1 MKAYTI
7 SNSIVAT
14 NHSRFIPKRIP
25 ALLLSLICVLTLAAC
40 AGGGTPPVD
49 NSISVLNLRVIPA
62 ANNATL
68 IWDNPNAT
76 IQHINISYKASTEI
90 TFREMIITDSDKR
103 ARSEVNRSEVLPIL
117 PVLTFAV
124 GFTFNVRLKLEG
136 ADANKTVS
144 TKSITWL
151 IGPNLDGDEYADAD
165 ALELDEDGD
174 GTNDDVDA
182 FPRNDDLSAFAV
194 TELSATPG
202 DREVTLSWNN
212 PAANISSISISY
224 HNTSAPNTL
233 QYFPLIT
240 NSTKIG
246 MNAMNVQ
253 QVIGNLTNGEFYTF
267 NVTLTLRGADVGKE
281 VMAQSVNATPDLS
294 TVRVPPISVLN
305 LQVIPDT
312 TNATLIWDNPDAD
325 IASISISYKV
335 STATGFESS
344 IPLITDSPAIDRNA
358 MDVRGAIPFNSLTPN
373 TNYTFRV
380 ALELEGDDENRST
393 DVIEITWLIGPNLD
407 GDDLADA
414 VDEDDD
420 GDGVNDEQDAFP
432 RNDALFAFT
441 VTDLTARPGNE
452 EVTLSW
458 TNPVANISS
467 ISINY
472 YNTNTPNNLQSHLLI
487 EDSSQT
493 SSGATDVEETI
504 PNLENGQSY
513 TFTVS
518 LTLDEDDA
526 DKGVSAASTSATPNL
541 FTVMGLD
548 ARPGD
553 SSVTLSWTNPAAT
566 IASINISY
574 YNSNTPND
582 LQYPALIE
590 DSSRTTATMY
600 VEETITDLENE
611 QYYTFIVNLTLGG
624 DDTGNEGEAQS
635 IEVAIGADADGDGLP
650 NSLDVDDDGDGLIEI
665 STAEQLNQSRHNLL
679 GSSFK
684 ASPGDAGDDEGC
696 GNGTIAGEDVTACN
710 GYELSANIS
719 LADYNNWEPIGG
731 CLRYDSIACTPISS
745 LFNAI
750 LNGNG
755 YIISNLTIIDPA
767 GDYDNAS
774 GLFGAISRGS
784 VLHNVHIR
792 SANLSG
798 GENNMGLLVGYA
810 RGASISNSSAEGE
823 VSASGNNVGGLVGN
837 GDNGKI
843 TSSYASGGS
852 VSGNRLV
859 GGLVGNGNT
868 GKITS
873 SYASGGSVSG
883 TAQVGGLVGQGQNAI
898 ITSSYASGSSVVGSA
913 SNVGGLIGNG
923 FISTITSSYAAG
935 VNVSGTTEVGGLVG
949 NGNTGKITSSYASD
963 GSVVGSNDA
972 VGGLVGFGGDS
983 TITSSYAANISVS
996 GIFFVGGLVGN
1007 GNNAIITSSYAA
1019 GSISGSGSIGGL
1031 VGGGPINA
1039 ASSNFYWDNETSGV
1053 TVTIG
1058 NAEGADEGRSTND
1071 LRDPENAAPN
1081 TVYVN
1086 WDDDTCTDGSLA
1098 WDFGTAMQYPAL
1110 TCTPNGLSPQR

>member
-14 NHSRFIPKRIP
+14 NHSNFISKRIS
-25 ALLLSLICVLTLAAC
+25 ALLLSLICVLALAAC
-40 AGGGTPPVD
+40 AGGGGGGGPNPLTG
-49 NSISVLNLRVIPA
+49 IGVLNLQVIPDETNVTLRW
-62 ANNATL
+62 NNPDVNITRININYRNTTADSFEEQINITDGGDIL
-68 IWDNPNAT
+68 PNANVT
-76 IQHINISYKASTEI
+76 KMITGLTNGSTYIFNVLLELGGADENR
-90 TFREMIITDSDKR
+90 T
-103 ARSEVNRSEVLPIL
+103 VNREL
-117 PVLTFAV
+117 
-124 GFTFNVRLKLEG
+124 
-136 ADANKTVS
+136 
-144 TKSITWL
+144 SITRL
-151 IGPNLDGDEYADAD
+151 IGPNLDGDYYADD
-165 ALELDEDGD
+165 DRLELDEDGD
-174 GTNDDVDA
+174 GTNDNMDA
-182 FPRNDDLSAFAV
+182 FPRNDALSAFAV
-194 TELSATPG
+194 TELTARAG
-202 DREVTLSWNN
+202 NEEVTLSWTN
-212 PAANISSISISY
+212 PVANISSISISWAGS
-224 HNTSAPNTL
+224 TGTQASTQTTPGATDV
-233 QYFPLIT
+233 QETIT
-240 NSTKIG
+240 G
-246 MNAMNVQ
+246 
-253 QVIGNLTNGEFYTF
+253 LTNGQSYNFT
-267 NVTLTLRGADVGKE
+267 VSLTLDRDDAGK
-281 VMAQSVNATPDLS
+281 SVSAASIPATPNLF
-294 TVRVPPISVLN
+294 TVSVSN
-305 LQVIPDT
+305 LRIIPAAN
-312 TNATLIWDNPDAD
+312 NAMLTWDNPDAD

-335 STATGFESS
+335 NTAADFEA
-344 IPLITDSPAIDRNA
+344 PMTITDEDSIRPNVTVTEDITA
-358 MDVRGAIPFNSLTPN
+358 LT
-373 TNYTFRV
+373 TGSTYTFRV
-380 ALELEGDDENRST
+380 ALELKGADENKATSA
-393 DVIEITWLIGPNLD
+393 IEITRLIGPNLD

-432 RNDALFAFT
+432 RNDALSAFA
-441 VTDLTARPGNE
+441 VTGLTARAGNE

-513 TFTVS
+513 TFIVS
-518 LTLDEDDA
+518 LTLDEDDEG
-526 DKGVSAASTSATPNL
+526 KRVSAASTPATPNL
-541 FTVMGLD
+541 FTVIGLD

-553 SSVTLSWTNPAAT
+553 SSVTLSWINPAAT
-566 IASINISY
+566 IVSINISY
-574 YNSNTPND
+574 YNRNTPDD
-582 LQYPALIE
+582 L
-590 DSSRTTATMY
+590 
-600 VEETITDLENE
+600 EEFPLITDTTKRGRNMGVE
-611 QYYTFIVNLTLGG
+611 QRITTGLTNGEYYTFIVALTLGG
-624 DDTGNEGEAQS
+624 DDTGSEGEEQS

-650 NSLDVDDDGDGLIEI
+650 NSLDVDADGDGLIEI
-665 STAEQLNQSRHNLL
+665 ATAEQLNQSRHNLSGNSL
-679 GSSFK
+679 
-684 ASPGDAGDDEGC
+684 DGDDVGC
-696 GNGTIAGEDVTACN
+696 GNGTIAGEDVMACN
-710 GYELSANIS
+710 GYELVANIS
-719 LADYNNWEPIGG
+719 LAAYDNWQPIGS
-731 CLRYDSIACTPISS
+731 CLNFSGSDCTPTTEF
-745 LFNAI
+745 FNAI
-750 LNGNG
+750 FNGNG
-755 YIISNLTIIDPA
+755 YIISNLTIADPA
-767 GDYDNAS
+767 GDYANAI
-774 GLFGAISRGS
+774 GFFGAISSNS
-784 VLHNVHIR
+784 VLHNIHIR

-798 GENNMGLLVGYA
+798 GGNNTGLLVGYA
-810 RGASISNSSAEGE
+810 KRAEISNSSAEGE

-859 GGLVGNGNT
+859 GGLIGNGNT

-949 NGNTGKITSSYASD
+949 NGNTGKITSSYAS
-963 GSVVGSNDA
+963 GASVVGSNDA

-1031 VGGGPINA
+1031 VGGGPINT

-1071 LRDPENAAPN
+1071 LQMPVSAIGIYSTWTGTCP
-1081 TVYVN
+1081 
-1086 WDDDTCTDGSLA
+1086 DDSRA
-1098 WDFGTAMQYPAL
+1098 WNFGTAMQYPAL
-1110 TCTPNGLSPQR
+1110 TCTPGGLSPQRP